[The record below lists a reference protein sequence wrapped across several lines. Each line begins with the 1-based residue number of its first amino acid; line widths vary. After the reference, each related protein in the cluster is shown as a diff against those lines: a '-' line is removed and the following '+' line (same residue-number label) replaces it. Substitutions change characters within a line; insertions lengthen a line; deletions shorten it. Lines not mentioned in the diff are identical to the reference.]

1 MNGWIIFIVILVI
14 LVILAGIA
22 LWLLLPR
29 GIVKP
34 SWQDKPRN
42 RYPDVV
48 NEFGLPDI
56 LDAAPHGLAIWR
68 ADSLKGTPWKSIVIK
83 DEQIPHCC
91 PAEHYDF
98 LSSAV
103 CVDID
108 DPLLLAIILSISKSI
123 WYDQLKHL
131 LWVRCHFMG
140 ANVATA
146 VLATR
151 VLLGNLRDPTKT
163 LKKLSPLDTYWD
175 DPNEIQTLYHNIVM
189 ESKNKNN
196 YKKLNNELKKN
207 LTKLSC
213 TQAKKCVKVGC
224 DTTLNSTNVKA
235 ALNKSDL
242 ECRKKEIKPL
252 TSLTCLP
259 ETQPKTLDC
268 DFPGLEFKATC
279 DPKTGQWCCGPK
291 GQLPAC
297 ASHETLYCDKSN
309 MWECAPTKPLA
320 PITKPT
326 TKEKYEHGG
335 NPYQLQGLIA
345 PTRAGPLQG
354 PFVKYNVFEKPV
366 KEGYSAV
373 GTKGRP
379 LGKSPDQEHRVLQY
393 KLGPIK
399 LDGLTTPTR
408 AGPLQ
413 GPFVKY
419 DPWNQPYTMP
429 PPLNY
434 GFKGGGMG

>member
-14 LVILAGIA
+14 LVILASIA
-22 LWLLLPR
+22 VWLLLPR

-34 SWQDKPRN
+34 LWQDKPKN

-108 DPLLLAIILSISKSI
+108 DPLLLAIVLSISKSI

-131 LWVRCHFMG
+131 LFVRCHFMG

-151 VLLGNLRDPTKT
+151 VLLGNLNDPTT
-163 LKKLSPLDTYWD
+163 SPSKKPLDTYWS
-175 DPNEIQTLYHNIVM
+175 DPNEIQTLYHNLVM

-196 YKKLNNELKKN
+196 YKKLNDELKKN

-235 ALNKSDL
+235 ALNKSNL

-252 TSLTCLP
+252 EPVVSPCTAAGKLP
-259 ETQPKTLDC
+259 PVCPSNQVPVCNTKTN
-268 DFPGLEFKATC
+268 E
-279 DPKTGQWCCGPK
+279 
-291 GQLPAC
+291 
-297 ASHETLYCDKSN
+297 
-309 MWECAPTKPLA
+309 WECEPTKPLA
-320 PITKPT
+320 PITKPVS
-326 TKEKYEHGG
+326 KEKYEHGG
-335 NPYQLQGLIA
+335 NPYKLQGLIA

-354 PFVKYNVFEKPV
+354 PFVKYGVFEKPV
-366 KEGYSAV
+366 KEGYAPV

-379 LGKSPDQEHRVLQY
+379 LGKSPDQRQRVLKY
-393 KLGPIK
+393 KLGPMK
-399 LDGLTTPTR
+399 LDGLMTPTR

-419 DPWNQPYTMP
+419 DVWDQPYTMP

>member
-1 MNGWIIFIVILVI
+1 MNGWIIFIVIVVI
-14 LVILAGIA
+14 LVILASIA
-22 LWLLLPR
+22 VWLLLPR

-34 SWQDKPRN
+34 LWQDKPKN

-68 ADSLKGTPWKSIVIK
+68 SDSLKGTPWKSIVIK

-123 WYDQLKHL
+123 WYDQLKHF

-151 VLLGNLRDPTKT
+151 VLLGNLGDPTKAPS
-163 LKKLSPLDTYWD
+163 KKPLDTYWS
-175 DPNEIQTLYHNIVM
+175 DPNEIQTLYHNLVM

-235 ALNKSDL
+235 SLKKNSI
-242 ECRKKEIKPL
+242 ECLQTKPW
-252 TSLTCLP
+252 THLTC
-259 ETQPKTLDC
+259 PKEMKKC
-268 DFPGLEFKATC
+268 
-279 DPKTGQWCCGPK
+279 PK
-291 GQLPAC
+291 GQDPVC
-297 ASHETLYCDKSN
+297 NPSTLK
-309 MWECAPTKPLA
+309 WECQKSTKP
-320 PITKPT
+320 IS
-326 TKEKYEHGG
+326 TKEKYEAG
-335 NPYQLQGLIA
+335 NPYKVQGLVA

-354 PFVKYNVFEKPV
+354 PFVKYGAFEK
-366 KEGYSAV
+366 
-373 GTKGRP
+373 
-379 LGKSPDQEHRVLQY
+379 
-393 KLGPIK
+393 K
-399 LDGLTTPTR
+399 LDGLITPTR

-419 DPWNQPYTMP
+419 DVWDQPYTMP

-434 GFKGGGMG
+434 GFKGGMG